1 MNDAMPSPSP
11 LLREVPRLG
20 AAARPAGQRRPIV
33 LVLGMHRSGTS
44 LCSHV
49 LSALG
54 VDMADNAAGPG
65 ARALSPDNAKG
76 HWERW
81 EIVDFHDRILGFF
94 NRGYYTPFHDFG
106 LPVAWWADPRVAQIR
121 REIVSFLDNRM
132 GPEPFGFKDPRTVR
146 LMPIWHQIT
155 KELKLAPKIIYCLRN
170 PAQVARSL
178 HTRDGIRLDL
188 AEYRW
193 LSYNID
199 FFRYIRGDDLCTIE
213 YETWFDDHR
222 TNLKKLREFLRL
234 PDDQPQF
241 DIDMAVS
248 EIADNELRHDD
259 VRLGEARQPLV
270 RSVYSLA
277 RRADHDPAA
286 RDRIQDIAVQFLGFQ
301 QVQRAFQREFEQVS
315 ALADQVPALSEKSAA
330 LQALISDREAQLTA
344 IGAQAQES
352 AARAAA
358 TLAELEHQKAAYADL
373 VEQRDVLA
381 RSAEDMRSEIA
392 RLSEAV
398 EQRDVLALSA
408 EDMRTEIAR
417 LSDALA
423 VAQLR
428 EEELE
433 RIRKQVAALREA
445 VMQAERKAREHATV
459 EAVIRADMAD
469 AIQAFHGRSEQVEI
483 LKSELAHA
491 REIGRATLQALA
503 ASRLAT
509 AYREP
514 RLGWRQSLRR
524 LFGSA
529 RGS

>member
-1 MNDAMPSPSP
+1 MTMCAW
-11 LLREVPRLG
+11 
-20 AAARPAGQRRPIV
+20 AR
-33 LVLGMHRSGTS
+33 
-44 LCSHV
+44 
-49 LSALG
+49 
-54 VDMADNAAGPG
+54 
-65 ARALSPDNAKG
+65 RA
-76 HWERW
+76 
-81 EIVDFHDRILGFF
+81 
-94 NRGYYTPFHDFG
+94 
-106 LPVAWWADPRVAQIR
+106 
-121 REIVSFLDNRM
+121 
-132 GPEPFGFKDPRTVR
+132 
-146 LMPIWHQIT
+146 
-155 KELKLAPKIIYCLRN
+155 N
-170 PAQVARSL
+170 PWS
-178 HTRDGIRLDL
+178 
-188 AEYRW
+188 
-193 LSYNID
+193 
-199 FFRYIRGDDLCTIE
+199 
-213 YETWFDDHR
+213 
-222 TNLKKLREFLRL
+222 
-234 PDDQPQF
+234 
-241 DIDMAVS
+241 
-248 EIADNELRHDD
+248 
-259 VRLGEARQPLV
+259 

-315 ALADQVPALSEKSAA
+315 ALADQVPALSEKSTA

-398 EQRDVLALSA
+398 EQRDVLARSAEDMRSEIARLSEAVEQRDVLALSA
-408 EDMRTEIAR
+408 EDMRSEIAR
-417 LSDALA
+417 LSEA
-423 VAQLR
+423 VAAAQLR
-428 EEELE
+428 EDELE

>member
-1 MNDAMPSPSP
+1 
-11 LLREVPRLG
+11 
-20 AAARPAGQRRPIV
+20 
-33 LVLGMHRSGTS
+33 
-44 LCSHV
+44 
-49 LSALG
+49 
-54 VDMADNAAGPG
+54 
-65 ARALSPDNAKG
+65 
-76 HWERW
+76 
-81 EIVDFHDRILGFF
+81 
-94 NRGYYTPFHDFG
+94 
-106 LPVAWWADPRVAQIR
+106 
-121 REIVSFLDNRM
+121 
-132 GPEPFGFKDPRTVR
+132 
-146 LMPIWHQIT
+146 
-155 KELKLAPKIIYCLRN
+155 
-170 PAQVARSL
+170 
-178 HTRDGIRLDL
+178 
-188 AEYRW
+188 
-193 LSYNID
+193 
-199 FFRYIRGDDLCTIE
+199 
-213 YETWFDDHR
+213 
-222 TNLKKLREFLRL
+222 
-234 PDDQPQF
+234 
-241 DIDMAVS
+241 
-248 EIADNELRHDD
+248 
-259 VRLGEARQPLV
+259 
-270 RSVYSLA
+270 
-277 RRADHDPAA
+277 
-286 RDRIQDIAVQFLGFQ
+286 
-301 QVQRAFQREFEQVS
+301 VQRAFQREFEQVS

-398 EQRDVLALSA
+398 AA
-408 EDMRTEIAR
+408 
-417 LSDALA
+417 
-423 VAQLR
+423 AQLR
-428 EEELE
+428 EDELE

-491 REIGRATLQALA
+491 RELGRATLQALA
-503 ASRLAT
+503 ASRLAA